1 MLFNSLE
8 YSILF
13 LPLVV
18 LIFFFLK
25 RFNITLSKVWICCAS
40 LYFYTFFTFKFLPL
54 LLISM
59 LINYAILTMIKS
71 GRAKF
76 YVTLSIIFN
85 VVSLGYFK
93 YCDFFASNISSIF
106 NLNIGH
112 MNVIA
117 PLAISFYT
125 FQQISLSV
133 SLYRKQIQSISL
145 LDYCCYILF
154 FPKLIS
160 GPITNYDVITSQINS
175 RDNYFGKYFV
185 PAVFIFSVGVFKK
198 VVMSSYFGSI
208 ADQGYASIS
217 SLGALEAWITS
228 LSYSIQLYFDFSGYT
243 DMAIGSALLFGVVL
257 PINFN
262 SPYIATDLQDFWR
275 RWHITLS
282 TWLRNYVYIPLGG
295 NRKGVFRTYL
305 NLFLTFLIGGFW
317 HGAGWN
323 FLAWG
328 ALHGVGLVIHRYWSQ
343 NGFRMPSAVGWFV
356 TFNYVNITWI
366 FFRTDNLQDAFN
378 LLNKMFAGHDSLI
391 SGFKFTQPFADSF
404 LYEASKGGFYMIL
417 ICAIA
422 IMACLINVNSN
433 VFLGMIKEQKRG
445 IAWNLL
451 VPCLCAFGVC
461 VAVIAS
467 LGGAAPGS
475 FIYFNF

>member
-1 MLFNSLE
+1 MLFNSFE

-13 LPLVV
+13 LPITA
-18 LIFFFLK
+18 LIYFFLK
-25 RFNITLSKVWICCAS
+25 KVNLNLSKVWVCAIS
-40 LYFYTFFTFKFLPL
+40 LYFYSFFTYQFMPL
-54 LLISM
+54 LIASMAINFMIIKLI
-59 LINYAILTMIKS
+59 
-71 GRAKF
+71 
-76 YVTLSIIFN
+76 LSHGDKKYIVSSVLFN
-85 VVSLGYFK
+85 VTSLGYFK
-93 YCDFFASNISSIF
+93 YCNFFASNIDSILG
-106 NLNIGH
+106 LNIGH
-112 MNVIA
+112 LDVVA

-133 SLYRKQIQSISL
+133 SAHRKQITEVTL
-145 LDYCCYILF
+145 LDYGSYILF

-160 GPITNYDVITSQINS
+160 GPITNFETITSQFNS
-175 RDNYFGKYFV
+175 KKNYFGKYFA
-185 PAVFIFSVGVFKK
+185 PGIFIFSVGVFKK
-198 VVMSSYFGSI
+198 VVLSSYFGSI

-217 SLGALEAWITS
+217 ALGALEAWITS

-328 ALHGVGLVIHRYWSQ
+328 ALHGAGLVIHRYWSQ
-343 NGFRMPSAVGWFV
+343 NGFRMPSVVGWFV

-366 FFRTDNLQDAFN
+366 FFRTDSLNDAFS
-378 LLNKMFAGHDSLI
+378 LLKKMFAGYDSLV
-391 SGFKFTQPFADSF
+391 SGFKYTQPFADSF
-404 LYEASKGGFYMIL
+404 LYEASKGGFYMIAV
-417 ICAIA
+417 CAIA

-433 VFLGMIKEQKRG
+433 VFMRMIKEHKRG

-451 VPCLCAFGVC
+451 APCLCAFGVC
-461 VAVIAS
+461 IAVIAS
-467 LGGAAPGS
+467 MGGAAPGS

>member
-8 YSILF
+8 YTVLF

-18 LIFFFLK
+18 LIYFYLK
-25 RFNITLSKVWICCAS
+25 KFNIAISKVWVCCAS
-40 LYFYTFFTFKFLPL
+40 LYFYTFFTFKFLPFL
-54 LLISM
+54 LTSM
-59 LINYAILTMIKS
+59 LINYFILNMIRDRK
-71 GRAKF
+71 AKL
-76 YVTLSIIFN
+76 YVSLSIIFN

-93 YCDFFASNISSIF
+93 YCDFFASNISSLF

-112 MNVIA
+112 FNVIA

-133 SLYRKQIQSISL
+133 SLYKKQVSNISM
-145 LDYCCYILF
+145 LDYCSYILF

-160 GPITNYDVITSQINS
+160 GPITNYDVITSQLNS
-175 RDNYFGKYFV
+175 REKYLGKYFA
-185 PAVFIFSVGVFKK
+185 PAIFIFSVGVFKK

-208 ADQGYASIS
+208 ADQGYASIT

-323 FLAWG
+323 FLVWG
-328 ALHGVGLVIHRYWSQ
+328 ALHGFGLVIHRYWSQ
-343 NGFRMPSAVGWFV
+343 SGFRMPNVVGWFV

-366 FFRTDNLQDAFN
+366 FFRTENLNDAFS
-378 LLNKMFAGHDSLI
+378 LLTKMFAGYDSLV
-391 SGFKFTQPFADSF
+391 SGFKFIQPFADSF
-404 LYEASKGGFYMIL
+404 FYEASKGGFYMIA

-422 IMACLINVNSN
+422 IMACLINANSN
-433 VFLGMIKEQKRG
+433 AFLGMIKEQKRG
-445 IAWNLL
+445 IAWNILS
-451 VPCLCAFGVC
+451 PCLCAFGVC
-461 VAVIAS
+461 VAVFAS

>member
-8 YSILF
+8 YTVLF

-18 LIFFFLK
+18 LIYFYLK
-25 RFNITLSKVWICCAS
+25 KFNIAISKVWVCCAS
-40 LYFYTFFTFKFLPL
+40 LYFYTFFTFKFLPF

-59 LINYAILTMIKS
+59 LINYFILNMIRDRK
-71 GRAKF
+71 AKL
-76 YVTLSIIFN
+76 YVSLSIIFN

-93 YCDFFASNISSIF
+93 YCDFFASNISSLL

-112 MNVIA
+112 LNVIA

-133 SLYRKQIQSISL
+133 SLYKKQVSNISM
-145 LDYCCYILF
+145 LDYCSYILF

-160 GPITNYDVITSQINS
+160 GPITNYDVITSQLNS
-175 RDNYFGKYFV
+175 REKYLGKYFA
-185 PAVFIFSVGVFKK
+185 PAIFIFSVGVFKK

-208 ADQGYASIS
+208 ADQGYASIT

-323 FLAWG
+323 FIAWG
-328 ALHGVGLVIHRYWSQ
+328 ALHRFGLVIHRYWSQ
-343 NGFRMPSAVGWFV
+343 NRFRMPNVVGWFV

-366 FFRTDNLQDAFN
+366 FFRTENLNDAFS
-378 LLNKMFAGHDSLI
+378 LLKKMFAGYDYLV

-404 LYEASKGGFYMIL
+404 LYEASKGGFYMIV

-422 IMACLINVNSN
+422 IMACLVNANSN

-445 IAWNLL
+445 VAWNLL
-451 VPCLCAFGVC
+451 APCLCAFGVC